1 MQPTSKEDWSAKKSV
16 ASYDRNFENSF
27 WHIYCKCVAIFCCG
41 TAVRSKVRYAD
52 KQFNKLLRKKY
63 SVVSE
68 VLEAPLWAGDIPAFP
83 RFICACKIRREKN
96 LEKTPRSVVFVPGP
110 FSSYQIWSRG
120 EKPTCG
126 SAHKDFSL
134 KNPGHLLHLFCAKK
148 TRLWHFLRENE
159 KSRAVDGMLRYCN
172 TSAIFILNTV
182 IVTRFFLSGVVHTL
196 LSCKNV
202 SSSQSASPKKHLP
215 LPPQKGRPLS
225 PTRSY
230 GYNQSMPSFL
240 LSSSIGYRSNEGEKE
255 RRQQM
260 T

>member
-16 ASYDRNFENSF
+16 ASYDRNF
-27 WHIYCKCVAIFCCG
+27 G

-68 VLEAPLWAGDIPAFP
+68 VLQAPLWAGDIPAFP

-126 SAHKDFSL
+126 SEHKDFAL
-134 KNPGHLLHLFCAKK
+134 KNPGHLLQLFCAKK
-148 TRLWHFLRENE
+148 TRLWHFFAGKRG
-159 KSRAVDGMLRYCN
+159 KSCCWWNVAILQHFGDFYSQHNNSDEILVKWCSTY
-172 TSAIFILNTV
+172 SA
-182 IVTRFFLSGVVHTL
+182 FLQT
-196 LSCKNV
+196 C
-202 SSSQSASPKKHLP
+202 
-215 LPPQKGRPLS
+215 
-225 PTRSY
+225 
-230 GYNQSMPSFL
+230 FL
-240 LSSSIGYRSNEGEKE
+240 EPVC
-255 RRQQM
+255 
-260 T
+260 